1 MIPGFGSRAR
11 WHDLV
16 LAAALV
22 VPFSVSSLGGCKKK
36 DPEPEVP
43 TAEPDVTPSKP
54 KKPPKPKC
62 EAFSENC
69 LATPDTQAKV
79 AGSGLVF
86 IPPEGWTYAQE
97 SEATLAHIDGAP
109 VAMAIA
115 TFEAGKDAKEEGKNR
130 EVAYDKLIQK
140 LEITLPE
147 KFKKK
152 YTPNWAKAD
161 DTRKSGD
168 MELKLWQGDGA
179 KRSGKPGFV
188 IVLLTS
194 DPAGKKVLGVA
205 FNAENDEKN
214 AEAISKSLETIGPG
228 SYQ

>member
-1 MIPGFGSRAR
+1 MIFGFGTFSPARIRAAT
-11 WHDLV
+11 LGAGIA
-16 LAAALV
+16 LLV
-22 VPFSVSSLGGCKKK
+22 VGCGKK

-43 TAEPDVTPSKP
+43 TAEPDVTSDAKPP

-86 IPPEGWTYAQE
+86 IPPEGWGYAQE
-97 SEATLAHIDGAP
+97 ADGTMARIEGAP
-109 VAMAIA
+109 VAMVIA
-115 TFEAGKDAKEEGKNR
+115 TFEPGKDAKEEAKAR
-130 EVAYDKLIQK
+130 DAQYEKLIQK

-152 YTPNWAKAD
+152 YTPNWSKPD

-179 KRSGKPGFV
+179 KRAGKPGFV
-188 IVLLTS
+188 IVLLTA

-205 FNAENDEKN
+205 FNAEGDEKN